1 MVPGLLA
8 GDAIGNDVLGEY
20 DILRRKGF
28 DVTIYCDRCDHRF
41 RRIVSGPRCIRKA
54 KVVIYHHGIDWP
66 RGEKLLKESPAR
78 LKILRYHNVT
88 PSGFFRGYSPEL
100 EKLTRL
106 GREQTPRLVRA
117 CTHFLADSA
126 YNAKELI
133 GYGAPSDRCRVLPP
147 FNHIEELLSLQA
159 DAGLLEP
166 LIKSPA
172 ACVLSVGRQAPN
184 KGLHHFLRIAHSFTT
199 LFGKRARFIWVGG
212 RDPNLSRYYSE
223 IDNYVLAN
231 RLHDVVFFPGK
242 VSASRLKAYY
252 LASKVF
258 LMLSEHEGFCVPVAE
273 AQAFGVPVVALA
285 RAAVPETTGENQLIF
300 EEVDYERFAAAV
312 AVLLANPDYRLH
324 LASQGKDNYQKRFAR
339 QVLEAA
345 FLGALEEV
353 CSL

>member
-1 MVPGLLA
+1 MVPGLSA

-20 DILRRKGF
+20 EVLRRKGF
-28 DVTIYCDRCDHRF
+28 DVTTYCEHCDHRF

-54 KVVIYHHGIDWP
+54 EIVIYHHGINWP
-66 RGEKLLKESPAR
+66 RGEKLLRESNAR
-78 LKILRYHNVT
+78 LKVLRYHNVT
-88 PSGFFRGYSPEL
+88 PPEFFRGYSPEL

-106 GREQTPRLVRA
+106 GREQTPRLVQA

-126 YNAKELI
+126 YNAKELT
-133 GYGAPSDRCRVLPP
+133 GYGASPDRCRVLPP

-159 DAGLLEP
+159 DVGLLES
-166 LIKSPA
+166 LIKSHV

-184 KGLHHFLRIAHSFTT
+184 KGLHHFLRVAHSFKN

-212 RDPNLSRYYSE
+212 RDPNLSRYYAE
-223 IDNYVLAN
+223 IDRYILTN
-231 RLHDVVFFPGK
+231 RLNDVVFFPGR
-242 VSASRLKAYY
+242 VSASRLKTYY

-258 LMLSEHEGFCVPVAE
+258 LTLSEHEGFCVPVVE
-273 AQAFGVPVVALA
+273 AQALGVPVVALA
-285 RAAVPETTGENQLIF
+285 RAAVPETAGENQLIF
-300 EEVDYERFAAAV
+300 EEIDYERFAAAV

-324 LASQGKDNYQKRFAR
+324 LASHGKENYQKRFAR

-345 FLGALEEV
+345 FLQALEEM